1 MKSILLSYTGFE
13 KVNLPELVYDP
24 SLETSSHV
32 LLTVLGADGV
42 EKIVI
47 TKDFYLG
54 HIRKFI
60 LNLETMQY
68 DALAPV
74 DKKLFARRTELED
87 FLEDSVIEDKEEE
100 ETSAMEK
107 SADGEDDDN
116 EEVDGRAKKQT
127 RNQRLFSENK
137 QKTALLSEM
146 VVRLVPGLTLS
157 QTHSS
162 PAPESVELAEK
173 SDLSIGSFFD
183 AESTLWYLYTH
194 SYSENDIDKNPNL
207 MAFSQLS
214 NSMYESCFTVI
225 EKNLVEETIEEKK
238 TMDSATQ
245 SASISSSSDSDHYN
259 EISEHSHEFI
269 LSDFT
274 DRRRWMETKAT
285 N

>member
-1 MKSILLSYTGFE
+1 
-13 KVNLPELVYDP
+13 
-24 SLETSSHV
+24 
-32 LLTVLGADGV
+32 
-42 EKIVI
+42 
-47 TKDFYLG
+47 
-54 HIRKFI
+54 
-60 LNLETMQY
+60 MQY

-74 DKKLFARRTELED
+74 DVKLFARRTELED

-100 ETSAMEK
+100 TSAMEK

-116 EEVDGRAKKQT
+116 EDVD
-127 RNQRLFSENK
+127 ENK

-183 AESTLWYLYTH
+183 AESTLWYFYTH

-214 NSMYESCFTVI
+214 NSMYEGCFTVI
-225 EKNLVEETIEEKK
+225 EKNLVEERIEEKK

-274 DRRRWMETKAT
+274 VRRLWMETKAT